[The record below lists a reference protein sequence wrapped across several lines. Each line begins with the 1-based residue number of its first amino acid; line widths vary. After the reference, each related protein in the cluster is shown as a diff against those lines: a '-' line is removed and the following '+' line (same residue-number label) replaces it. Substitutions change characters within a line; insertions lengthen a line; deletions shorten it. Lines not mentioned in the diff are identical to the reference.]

1 MLSFPIVL
9 PVFVK
14 EVTNYIQKRHVSRY
28 VTGFARVF
36 LGPKLANVG
45 NLLLSIIG
53 TILAQALVWWFPV
66 LIDVAGSC

>member
-14 EVTNYIQKRHVSRY
+14 EVTNYISKRHVSRN

-36 LGPKLANVG
+36 LRPKLANVG
-45 NLLLSIIG
+45 RLLLPIIG
-53 TILAQALVWWFPV
+53 TGSSLVVP
-66 LIDVAGSC
+66 SPY

>member
-14 EVTNYIQKRHVSRY
+14 EVTNCISKRHVSLH

-45 NLLLSIIG
+45 RLLLPIIG

-66 LIDVAGSC
+66 LIDVAGS